1 MVQTVDWAQREHI
14 LHSFELLARY
24 VMPVFQGTTLS
35 TAASNKWSFE
45 HREVLSAGRVQ
56 AIDRAKTDYATR
68 S

>member
-1 MVQTVDWAQREHI
+1 
-14 LHSFELLARY
+14 